1 MRFSISGKLCLL
13 STGLNIALTSSPQR
27 KTPPPKGRAEFV
39 PAVPPW
45 FPDANRD
52 ALSGARLWLR
62 QTNQQPLGAL
72 DLSPEG
78 HFPHAR
84 RSEAAYAPAFAN
96 GGFRP
101 SLLRRATLRH
111 AQDRPEGRPYASIP
125 FGRRLGRDFRA
136 LVPCPLAPSGTRWPA
151 VGAVLVSVFA
161 FVFGCANQSSGR
173 P

>member
-13 STGLNIALTSSPQR
+13 STGLNIALTSSPQL
-27 KTPPPKGRAEFV
+27 KSPPPKGRAEFV

-101 SLLRRATLRH
+101 SLLAPRPGDLKVAPTWPMDVWSAARAGFWGAGSVSPCTV
-111 AQDRPEGRPYASIP
+111 
-125 FGRRLGRDFRA
+125 RD
-136 LVPCPLAPSGTRWPA
+136 
-151 VGAVLVSVFA
+151 
-161 FVFGCANQSSGR
+161 
-173 P
+173 